1 MREHNRW
8 KGVSN
13 NQSIMMGFSRLAT
26 QLKRMNPRWSD
37 ETVYQVWSNP
47 SSILLRIRRMLLHTV
62 HSLLGQALIWF
73 WIGGKTDQCGRVSAH
88 CLQGVASHNH
98 RFVSNLTYVFYNMF
112 RLAHICHIC
121 IILVIY
127 LSQGNNFMKSYG
139 LFPLSSGFSSD
150 YSDSFDPR

>member
-73 WIGGKTDQCGRVSAH
+73 WIGGKTDQCGWVSAH

-112 RLAHICHIC
+112 RVAHMSYLCHIVATTL
-121 IILVIY
+121 IWQNMLY
-127 LSQGNNFMKSYG
+127 GPYTLYSY
-139 LFPLSSGFSSD
+139 FKFNACSD
-150 YSDSFDPR
+150 LL